1 MGLFILSR
9 LAFEK
14 CLHKM
19 LVQKMIQQ
27 KWCSRHNLMECPNF
41 SWKTFLISFNERKQP
56 TKENV
61 IFDHVIW
68 TFDVDCSELNII
80 WTSLFDCWTPVSHQP
95 WAVRVCSLLRLVDK
109 LWGWNTAKQLFQI
122 ILILYLVNCVTFGSS
137 IWKCMKM
144 HLRLLTSL
152 NTHAYTNAYID
163 VLTYIWNI
171 IYMKM
176 TPKPYYML
184 SSGLIDKEPPLQN
197 KQNCKRLSY
206 LKVLWHKKKDIC
218 TII

>member
-1 MGLFILSR
+1 MSQLFL
-9 LAFEK
+9 E
-14 CLHKM
+14 
-19 LVQKMIQQ
+19 
-27 KWCSRHNLMECPNF
+27 NF
-41 SWKTFLISFNERKQP
+41 SHFIQWKKTANERKCYIWSCISDILTAQYHLDKP
-56 TKENV
+56 LWLLNTKWVTSPEQ
-61 IFDHVIW
+61 
-68 TFDVDCSELNII
+68 SE
-80 WTSLFDCWTPVSHQP
+80 SAHCWD
-95 WAVRVCSLLRLVDK
+95 WMIN
-109 LWGWNTAKQLFQI
+109 LWGWNTAMQLFQI

-197 KQNCKRLSY
+197 KQNCKRLLY
-206 LKVLWHKKKDIC
+206 LKVLWHNFCKEKTCTC

>member
-56 TKENV
+56 MKENV

-68 TFDVDCSELNII
+68 TFNVDCSKSFGQA
-80 WTSLFDCWTPVSHQP
+80 SLTAEHQWLSHQP
-95 WAVRVCSLLRLVDK
+95 WAVRVCSLLRLVDQ
-109 LWGWNTAKQLFQI
+109 LWGWNTAMQLFQI

-163 VLTYIWNI
+163 VLTYIYETLYTW
-171 IYMKM
+171 KWH
-176 TPKPYYML
+176 L
-184 SSGLIDKEPPLQN
+184 SLTTCWAPVWLIRNPLCRTN
-197 KQNCKRLSY
+197 KIVNASY
-206 LKVLWHKKKDIC
+206 I
-218 TII
+218 